1 MPRYTDL
8 DNLIDAV
15 EETAWYHINK
25 NGVLVEG
32 ANSKDDVPLYKHED
46 IMRVLSEAPEA
57 DVVEVVRCK
66 DCKHCEV
73 IYPFKH
79 IGMEAVERLYCKSD
93 NKSRMA
99 TDICS
104 YGERKE

>member
-1 MPRYTDL
+1 MPRY
-8 DNLIDAV
+8 IDEKDVYA
-15 EETAWYHINK
+15 
-25 NGVLVEG
+25 LVEPRG
-32 ANSKDDVPLYKHED
+32 MASVHCSRIDELP
-46 IMRVLSEAPEA
+46 RA

-93 NKSRMA
+93 HKSRMA
-99 TDICS
+99 TDFCS